1 MPQITVNEIDRSV
14 VTRVVSDDKVKILC
28 PIIASFGPGLDNTD
42 DSVKTFTD
50 VTDFNRAYGYTYA
63 EFNPFQN
70 DRSKMYARELIKKGA
85 AVSVVRINNSG
96 SKAAL
101 NIDGTADRQTT
112 VPSLT
117 TVCDAA
123 MNSASFMSH
132 VGTVGNISIP
142 AGPSASSATSLGC
155 WNVIPGT
162 VTATISYTYT
172 DQNNNT
178 TTYTFTATDDK
189 KDGHL
194 YCYAKKKDG
203 INTIYTSGICADIDY
218 KAADGDSEHPATI
231 TIKAPSGSVQE
242 TYSRGDATVK
252 SATYILPNNA
262 PNYAEFTFCP
272 QIAGIKAKYTGSFG
286 NDIAVSIAQVN
297 TTRLAESYQYASIS
311 VYYIDRDVNYEY
323 DAASGTSRMVSQTVN
338 NVTLLE
344 NKLVSTNPDSPDYF
358 EDVEFDFIKIIATD
372 SARSELGIV
381 WSNINASPS
390 SAAQYSG
397 FPVIPLRYTINLVQK
412 YNTPAI
418 MTGGTDFPYSAE
430 TLAKLQSGFKGY
442 WNSTTYGSGNWS
454 VDDVNKYL
462 EEVYGDGGIIEA
474 TYEQLAGLYENYK
487 DPYIYDFDFITASG
501 FVYEKF
507 DISAVGIT
515 KTLASTDITVDTDAG
530 ETKFT
535 VGKTYPNTVTITLN
549 GEGSAKLVLTDTP
562 TVVEGQPI
570 TAGKLMNGTTEVGT
584 ISYTPPTGLGQY
596 QIVLTNSQYTSTVA
610 TITSVDVVMGNGAVP
625 KQATPSIP
633 YASNAK
639 DANGDPV
646 YAAYYTNIT
655 PFHQSMLNLVNA
667 RQDCIALFDLPRDY
681 DKSKVIEYSKM
692 LNTSYGTIHHPW
704 CWVNSPDVAGKQIIM
719 APSYIFLYTFLFNLI
734 NNVESQKWFP
744 PAGVD
749 RATAKIVKRP
759 DYEIGSTVL
768 DIWQNDF
775 ISRVNPIMKLKQ
787 YGYVI
792 YGQYTTLPAI
802 DLYTHSALESLNV
815 RLISNVVKKK
825 IFDTC
830 LKLAFEPN
838 TSALWLKFFAQLDP
852 FLRYMKY
859 NQGLYDYRIVMDEST
874 VTTDDINHL
883 RCPGKVYIAPT
894 RTAEYFDID
903 FIITDAGAVFTD

>member
-70 DRSKMYARELIKKGA
+70 DKSRMYARELIKKGA
-85 AVSVVRINNSG
+85 AVSVVRINNGG

-112 VPSLT
+112 VPSLN

-132 VGTVGNISIP
+132 VEIVGNITK
-142 AGPSASSATSLGC
+142 SASSSASEAINLGC
-155 WNVIPGT
+155 TNIIPGT
-162 VTATISYTYT
+162 VTVQFSYSGWEGVEPNKIDIPT
-172 DQNNNT
+172 Q
-178 TTYTFTATDDK
+178 TFTVTDDK

-194 YCYAKKKDG
+194 YCYAKKIKDPE
-203 INTIYTSGICADIDY
+203 ISVYTSNICADIDY
-218 KAADGDSEHPATI
+218 VNGTI
-231 TIKAPSGSVQE
+231 TVKDPTGSSTSGHENSY
-242 TYSRGDATVK
+242 TRGDTVVK
-252 SATYILPNNA
+252 SAHGIKPDSA

-286 NDIAVSIAQVN
+286 NDIAISIAQVN

-311 VYYIDRDVNYEY
+311 VYYLDREVNYEY
-323 DAASGTSRMVSQTVN
+323 DVASGTSKMVSQVIN

-358 EDVEFDFIKIIATD
+358 EDVDFDFIKIIATD

-462 EEVYGDGGIIEA
+462 EEVYGEGGIIEA

-507 DISAVGIT
+507 DLSAVGTT
-515 KTLASTDITVDTDAG
+515 KTLASSDVTVDTDAG
-530 ETKFT
+530 ETTFT
-535 VGKTYPNTVTITLN
+535 IGKTYPNTVTITLN
-549 GEGSAKLVLTDTP
+549 GEGSAKMVLTETP
-562 TVVEGQPI
+562 STTSGTGDLKNGSTTVGSVVYSTGSVTLI
-570 TAGKLMNGTTEVGT
+570 NTA
-584 ISYTPPTGLGQY
+584 Y
-596 QIVLTNSQYTSTVA
+596 QSTVA
-610 TITSVDVVMGNGAVP
+610 TITSVDVVMGNGDVP

-633 YASNAK
+633 LASNAK
-639 DANGDPV
+639 DSNGDPV
-646 YAAYYTNIT
+646 YAAYYTDIT

-681 DKSKVIEYSKM
+681 DKSKVIEYSRL

-775 ISRVNPIMKLKQ
+775 ISRVNPIMRLKQ

-838 TSALWLKFFAQLDP
+838 TSALWLKFYAQLDP

-859 NQGLYDYRIVMDEST
+859 NQGLYDYNIVMDEST

>member
-28 PIIASFGPGLDNTD
+28 PIIASFGPGIDNTD
-42 DSVKTFTD
+42 ASVRTFTD
-50 VTDFNRAYGYTYA
+50 VTDFNRSFGYTYA
-63 EFNPFQN
+63 EFNPFEN
-70 DRSKMYARELIKKGA
+70 DRSRMYARELIKKGA
-85 AVSVVRINNSG
+85 AVSVVRINNGG
-96 SKAAL
+96 SNAVL
-101 NIDGTADRQTT
+101 NIEGTADRQTT
-112 VPSLT
+112 VPSLD

-123 MNSASFMSH
+123 MNSDSFMSH
-132 VGTVGNISIP
+132 VEIVGNITK
-142 AGPSASSATSLGC
+142 SASSSASDVINLGC
-155 WNVIPGT
+155 TNIIPGT
-162 VTATISYTYT
+162 VTVQFSYSGWEGVEPNKINIPT
-172 DQNNNT
+172 Q
-178 TTYTFTATDDK
+178 TFTVTDDK

-194 YCYAKKKDG
+194 YCYARKIKDPDDP
-203 INTIYTSGICADIDY
+203 IYTSNICADIDY
-218 KAADGDSEHPATI
+218 EHGTI
-231 TIKAPSGSVQE
+231 TVKDPTGSATSGHENSY
-242 TYSRGDATVK
+242 TRGDTVVK
-252 SATYILPNNA
+252 SAHGIKSDSA

-311 VYYIDRDVNYEY
+311 VYYLDREVNYEY
-323 DAASGTSRMVSQTVN
+323 DAASGTSKMVSQVIN

-358 EDVEFDFIKIIATD
+358 EDVEFDFIKIVATD

-454 VDDVNKYL
+454 VDDVNRYL
-462 EEVYGDGGIIEA
+462 EEVYGDNGIVP
-474 TYEQLAGLYENYK
+474 TTFEQLSELYTNYT
-487 DPYIYDFDFITASG
+487 DPYVYDFDFITSSG
-501 FVYEKF
+501 FVYEKY
-507 DISAVGIT
+507 DLSAVGKT
-515 KTLASTDITVDTDAG
+515 KTLASSDVTVGTDDT
-530 ETKFT
+530 TFT
-535 VGKTYPNTVTITLN
+535 IGKTYPNTVTITLN

-570 TAGKLMNGTTEVGT
+570 TAGKLMSGTTEVGT
-584 ISYTPPTGLGQY
+584 ISYTPPTGLGQS

-610 TITSVDVVMGNGAVP
+610 TITSVDVIMGDGSVP
-625 KQATPSIP
+625 KKATPSIP
-633 YASNAK
+633 LLSNAV
-639 DANGDPV
+639 DSDGN
-646 YAAYYTNIT
+646 AYYGAYYANIT
-655 PFHQSMLNLVNA
+655 PIHQSMLNLVNA
-667 RQDCIALFDLPRDY
+667 RQDCIALFDLPREY
-681 DKSKVIEYSKM
+681 DKKKVIEYSRM

-704 CWVNSPDVAGKQIIM
+704 CWVNSPDVSGKQIIM

-749 RATAKIVKRP
+749 RATARIVKRP
-759 DYEIGSTVL
+759 DYEIGSTL
-768 DIWQNDF
+768 LNIWQNDY

-815 RLISNVVKKK
+815 RLISNVVKKQ

-838 TSALWLKFFAQLDP
+838 TSALWLKFYAKLDP
-852 FLRYMKY
+852 FLRYMQY
-859 NQGLYDYRIVMDEST
+859 NQGLYDYKIVMDEST

-903 FIITDAGAVFTD
+903 FIITDAGAEFTD